1 MSQYHPEPIENVCC
15 ESYDRTMTYV
25 PKSTNNP
32 STPQNANDTG
42 DEDTHMRDVT
52 AEEEKKYAPRQSTS
66 DQKDARAGL
75 R

>member
-1 MSQYHPEPIENVCC
+1 
-15 ESYDRTMTYV
+15 MTYV

-42 DEDTHMRDVT
+42 DEDTHMHDVT
-52 AEEEKKYAPRQSTS
+52 VEEERKLAPRQSMS